1 MATRVRSYSKINLGL
16 AIGPVRPDGFHG
28 LTTLYQTL
36 DLHDLVTVT
45 AKQLA
50 SGIETRITLTTNH
63 PFVPRDAR
71 NTAWRMVERCLERL
85 GVAAEVAVNID
96 KRLPVQGGMGA
107 GSANAAA
114 ALLGLERELG
124 VALPGVERLKLA
136 AEIGSDV
143 PLFLLGGA
151 ILGLGRGEQVVPMP
165 DFPRTWC
172 VVAVP
177 QVGVSTPAAFK
188 AWDELMA
195 GDRARDDR
203 KPMSQNRDM
212 GHPTTANTGILP
224 LRQAQGQDDDTK
236 HHDWVGQAEDSKMP
250 ESLTSRAKPDKLEQL
265 SLAYSSLSA
274 KTGDSR
280 PGTSGIVRDPNP
292 EKKQGL
298 SGESQSYAL
307 NDLAENTLLA
317 LVRTGIG
324 NDFEDVVFPQYPSL
338 RITKRQLMGSDSD
351 GSDVSRPAIY
361 AALSGSGS
369 ALFGLYRSEA
379 DAKAAQQRVQSSGV
393 QALLT
398 ETLPRAEYWERM
410 FAE

>member
-1 MATRVRSYSKINLGL
+1 
-16 AIGPVRPDGFHG
+16 
-28 LTTLYQTL
+28 
-36 DLHDLVTVT
+36 
-45 AKQLA
+45 
-50 SGIETRITLTTNH
+50 
-63 PFVPRDAR
+63 
-71 NTAWRMVERCLERL
+71 MVERCLERL
-85 GVAAEVAVNID
+85 GVAAEVAIHIE

-151 ILGLGRGEQVVPMP
+151 VLGLGRGEQVVPMP
-165 DFPRTWC
+165 DLPRTWC

-188 AWDELMA
+188 AWDELVA
-195 GDRARDDR
+195 GDRYLRDL
-203 KPMSQNRDM
+203 KPTSKYR
-212 GHPTTANTGILP
+212 GHGGTR
-224 LRQAQGQDDDTK
+224 RQAKYRGPSALGKVEGQDDDFERRKVDFTAQ
-236 HHDWVGQAEDSKMP
+236 V
-250 ESLTSRAKPDKLEQL
+250 DKLHEL

-274 KTGDSR
+274 KTGDSK
-280 PGTSGIVRDPNP
+280 PGTSGIVSDPNP

-324 NDFEDVVFPQYPSL
+324 ND
-338 RITKRQLMGSDSD
+338 LMILKMSCF
-351 GSDVSRPAIY
+351 
-361 AALSGSGS
+361 LSIPPC
-369 ALFGLYRSEA
+369 E
-379 DAKAAQQRVQSSGV
+379 
-393 QALLT
+393 
-398 ETLPRAEYWERM
+398 
-410 FAE
+410 